1 MDQECNRSTPV
12 IFVTCANEAFRCV
25 RLNPIFW
32 MSFISTR
39 IAVKKMNTFEK
50 IFLAFFGYYT
60 MILGIWTLVVFLV
73 TYYVNK
79 EIQYLLIMA
88 LFMWLVQ
95 KDEGLGIFMG
105 LMFLTIISIV
115 VIDAISF
122 YFVIF

>member
-1 MDQECNRSTPV
+1 
-12 IFVTCANEAFRCV
+12 
-25 RLNPIFW
+25 
-32 MSFISTR
+32 MSFLSTTVA
-39 IAVKKMNTFEK
+39 IKKMKPSEQ
-50 IFLAFFGYYT
+50 IILALLGYCA
-60 MILGIWTLVVFLV
+60 MKFGIWTLVVFLV
-73 TYYVNK
+73 THYVNK